1 MKKFLP
7 IAWLIFI
14 PVSLAF
20 AVFIQN
26 PTERFLEPRFLFA
39 KGTGLLISALFY
51 GAFATIYAV
60 FARVSDRKLVFRL
73 GWAHLGFLV
82 LSIVASTYFYYLRY
96 LQRTTDYT
104 MQRSEVILTSGLNT
118 TCIFLAALS
127 FLAASLAALTDVR
140 KRIEPKAFD

>member
-14 PVSLAF
+14 PISLAF
-20 AVFIQN
+20 AVLIQN
-26 PTERFLEPRFLFA
+26 PTEKFLEPRFLFA
-39 KGTGLLISALFY
+39 KGTGLLISAFFY

-82 LSIVASTYFYYLRY
+82 LSIVASSYLY
-96 LQRTTDYT
+96 AANIEERT
-104 MQRSEVILTSGLNT
+104 S
-118 TCIFLAALS
+118 
-127 FLAASLAALTDVR
+127 
-140 KRIEPKAFD
+140 